1 VVDIIDIRYWH
12 YNTKGLW
19 APEGGKNMAPRQWMR
34 KMKVGKT
41 GFDEAYKSVKEMR
54 DRYPDKAV
62 TFFSQQYPDY
72 GWAILMAGGSLPN
85 IPISNMTADNIQK
98 QFLQDVCQMIP
109 LEGKGCVAL
118 GNAGTGYLIYAQA
131 DDISL
136 PIADGKY
143 TIYSINSKNGAI
155 QQRQK
160 KVVMKGAFNP
170 EETRSGQLFWLKKQ

>member
-1 VVDIIDIRYWH
+1 
-12 YNTKGLW
+12 
-19 APEGGKNMAPRQWMR
+19 
-34 KMKVGKT
+34 
-41 GFDEAYKSVKEMR
+41 
-54 DRYPDKAV
+54 
-62 TFFSQQYPDY
+62 
-72 GWAILMAGGSLPN
+72 MAGGSLPN
-85 IPISNMTADNIQK
+85 IPINNMTADNIQK
-98 QFLQDVCQMIP
+98 QFLQDVCQMTP

-118 GNAGTGYLIYAQA
+118 GDAGTGYLIYAQA

-170 EETRSGQLFWLKKQ
+170 EEARSGQLFWLKKQ